1 MVKPGYP
8 ACDAKLQGCHGQVH
22 GRRKP
27 PLSLRPVVVV
37 KDDSEGIQAEK
48 ACAFRRQNA
57 HAERERERERERKRG
72 SAQKATISVCGM
84 EAGFYARGSI
94 MNWSDFF
101 QNYA

>member
-57 HAERERERERERKRG
+57 HAEREREREREKERERAEGNNLCLRHG
-72 SAQKATISVCGM
+72 S
-84 EAGFYARGSI
+84 GFLRT
-94 MNWSDFF
+94 WKHHELV
-101 QNYA
+101 